1 MAGIAFGQ
9 IRGDDKVLRVEMS
22 GFAPEPA
29 SLSFSAP
36 GEVNG

>member
-1 MAGIAFGQ
+1 MGIVFGP

-29 SLSFSAP
+29 SLPLAAP
-36 GEVNG
+36 VR